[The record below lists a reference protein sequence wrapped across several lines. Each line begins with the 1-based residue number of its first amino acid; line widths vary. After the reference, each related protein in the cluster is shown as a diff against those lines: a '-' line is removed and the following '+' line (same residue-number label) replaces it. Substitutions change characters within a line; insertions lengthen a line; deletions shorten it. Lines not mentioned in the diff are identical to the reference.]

1 MGVLTD
7 SANVTDSPD
16 LGPPPVAHFDEGDP
30 IKFDPKPEKPSTK
43 TKSES
48 REQSRALPANL
59 ETRKKRRESSHH
71 RDTGDKRLNIQ
82 DSEETA
88 SRDPGAVKGQP
99 LKTGAKRK
107 LDVRDEEEQMGRSDD
122 QEMFHF
128 RSKPADSRTSES
140 AVAKS
145 TIIRASKHSKERE
158 AAIASTQA
166 RKDKATEAPTLTS
179 ISNRKALGPSKCHQ
193 LSSY

>member
-30 IKFDPKPEKPSTK
+30 IKFDPKPERPSTK
-43 TKSES
+43 TTAAS
-48 REQSRALPANL
+48 REQSRPLPANL
-59 ETRKKRRESSHH
+59 ETRKKRRESSHQ

-88 SRDPGAVKGQP
+88 PRDSGAVKGQP
-99 LKTGAKRK
+99 LKTSAKRK
-107 LDVRDEEEQMGRSDD
+107 LDMRDEEETGRSDD

-128 RSKPADSRTSES
+128 RSKTADSRTSES
-140 AVAKS
+140 AAAKP
-145 TIIRASKHSKERE
+145 TIIRASKHSKERVNQ

-166 RKDKATEAPTLTS
+166 RKDKATEAPTTTS
-179 ISNRKALGPSKCHQ
+179 ISNRKALGPSK
-193 LSSY
+193 

>member
-30 IKFDPKPEKPSTK
+30 IKFDPKPERPSTK
-43 TKSES
+43 TTAAS
-48 REQSRALPANL
+48 REQSRPLPANL

-88 SRDPGAVKGQP
+88 PRDPGAVKGQP
-99 LKTGAKRK
+99 LKTSAKRK
-107 LDVRDEEEQMGRSDD
+107 LDVRDEEEQMDRSDD

-128 RSKPADSRTSES
+128 RSKTADSRTSES
-140 AVAKS
+140 AAAKP
-145 TIIRASKHSKERE
+145 TIIRASKHSKERVNQ

-166 RKDKATEAPTLTS
+166 RKDKATEAPTTTS
-179 ISNRKALGPSKCHQ
+179 ITNRKALGPSK
-193 LSSY
+193 